1 MSKNNKQKLVNKSS
15 NSVWFLLWGV
25 AAVTV
30 FLKTDFYDPFNS
42 AKLILLLLVDG
53 WIFGHLINSYRET
66 PIKFNSTESFTTIIV
81 ACFILLLLVSTLLTD
96 VFMVGLLGDT
106 QRRNGFL
113 AYFGLSII
121 FLYASRSIN
130 FLNVLRVYKIG
141 ISTGLILST
150 YGLIQISGNDFIK
163 WNNPYNAMI
172 STLGNPN
179 FASALLAVLSLLA
192 LYGLF
197 LKSLPIIYK
206 LLSLIFIISALIC
219 IIISGSRQGLLVI
232 FFSLLFYSSI
242 YFYLKNKQIGFFV
255 ICVGA
260 FSAILALLGM
270 LQKGPLVSLLY
281 KDSVSVRGYYWRA
294 GIEMFKN
301 KPFTGVGV
309 DRYGA
314 YFKEFREVGYP
325 LKYGYEITSSN
336 AHNTFI
342 QLFATAGILVGIV
355 YLLLIGYVLFSAI
368 NLLKRSNSED
378 QKITLGL
385 LSAWVGFQA
394 QSLIS
399 IDNIGISIWGWLL
412 GGAILGL
419 SREHKGNLEQSVINQ
434 VTPKISNRVKINLF
448 QPAISVLVLVPI
460 IIFSSLFYK
469 SESNLFYLKII
480 TVPTSP
486 QNKQPVLEYANK
498 VVDNPFSD
506 PFYKFRAAFLLLD
519 MGFTDESYK
528 VILKLHTYDSKNLDY
543 LQGLAYFEEIRKN
556 IPNATSVRN
565 KIVERDPW
573 NADNYLQ
580 LLKLYMVNNDLT
592 NATAMKNK
600 ILSFAP
606 NSQAA
611 KSALEILG

>member
-192 LYGLF
+192 LYGVF

>member
-1 MSKNNKQKLVNKSS
+1 MSKNNKQKLVDKSS
-15 NSVWFLLWGV
+15 NSVWFLLCGV

-30 FLKTDFYDPFNS
+30 FFKTDFYDPFNS

-66 PIKFNSTESFTTIIV
+66 PIKFNSAESFITIII
-81 ACFILLLLVSTLLTD
+81 ACFILLLLASTLLTD

-130 FLNVLRVYKIG
+130 LLNVLRVYKIG

-192 LYGLF
+192 LYGVF
-197 LKSLPIIYK
+197 LKSLPVIYK

-232 FFSLLFYSSI
+232 FFSLVFYSSI

-281 KDSVSVRGYYWRA
+281 KDSVSVRGHYWRA

-301 KPFTGVGV
+301 KPFTGIGV

-342 QLFATAGILVGIV
+342 QLFATAGIFVGIV
-355 YLLLIGYVLFSAI
+355 YLLLIGYVLFSGI
-368 NLLKRSNSED
+368 NLLKRSNGED

-419 SREHKGNLEQSVINQ
+419 SRGHKGNLEHSVINQ

-460 IIFSSLFYK
+460 IIFSSLLYK

-486 QNKQPVLEYANK
+486 QNKQPVLDYANK

-528 VILKLHTYDSKNLDY
+528 IILNLHAYDPKNLDY
-543 LQGLAYFEEIRKN
+543 LQGLAYFEEVRKN
-556 IPNATSVRN
+556 IPNAILVRN
-565 KIVERDPW
+565 KIVEGDPW

-580 LLKLYMVNNDLT
+580 LLKLYMVNNDLA

-606 NSQAA
+606 NSQVA
-611 KSALEILG
+611 KAALEILG